1 MTTPSL
7 NGTELSSSVPPD
19 TFLRDSERVPSCAEH
34 IAIRSSLIPA
44 RLKLHELDLA
54 LKAAKKVRDDA
65 AAALQDRE
73 SAIAPV
79 RSLPP
84 EILEVIFRFACRK
97 IYHIG
102 YKEPLPFHWTII
114 RVCRRWRRIIINLPT
129 LWARL
134 RVRLSQLVSLLDLQH
149 LRFVIKCSKDAPLH
163 VLCYG
168 VLKTDLDSQR
178 KSAISAVEMCNILF
192 ASSRRWRHADI
203 RLSNFPLNV
212 FLPLHHNLP
221 MLEEMHVYVRPPMT
235 VDLEDYPEVKRVF
248 EDAPRLT
255 VVTVYHP
262 RTLVFDFPWMQLEAF
277 YSGREHEHVD
287 GDLYASHCAY
297 MLDAISQAQ
306 NLQNFGFDC
315 ENTRIIDDDPFDR
328 PPVVNR
334 AIRGLILNE
343 SKLMDLITLPAAE
356 NMTLRFLDYDPTQ
369 LAERLLVSFS
379 LFINRSQCNIT
390 HLKIDHCP
398 PVERFRDL
406 ATQLQGLTSLQLL
419 IYKRRSSE
427 IDPLIKSVFVFLT
440 GTAKETPAL
449 PALLDLRLR
458 IAPKFHFG
466 SYLDAQVF
474 TLTSGLD
481 AMLVMVNKHC
491 SGSPPFKLKQINVH
505 IETEQKVALI
515 DAVPDSPT
523 NVAFAKLKT
532 CSAEG
537 APRIELRIR
546 NV

>member
-1 MTTPSL
+1 MAGREENLQRYDYSVVTRPEFTSL
-7 NGTELSSSVPPD
+7 LLSIPPD
-19 TFLRDSERVPSCAEH
+19 KYLRDSERVPSYAEH
-34 IAIRSSLIPA
+34 AAIRSSLLPA
-44 RLKLHELDLA
+44 RLKLNQLDLA
-54 LKAAKKVRDDA
+54 LQAAKKDRD
-65 AAALQDRE
+65 
-73 SAIAPV
+73 
-79 RSLPP
+79 LPP
-84 EILEVIFRFACRK
+84 EILEVIFRFACRR

-102 YKEPLPFHWTII
+102 YKEPLSFHWTII

-134 RVRLSQLVSLLDLQH
+134 RVRLSQLH
-149 LRFVIKCSKDAPLH
+149 LRFVLKCSKDAPLH

-178 KSAISAVEMCNILF
+178 KSAVSAVEI
-192 ASSRRWRHADI
+192 RWRNADI

-221 MLEEMHVYVRPPMT
+221 MLQEIHVYVRPPMS
-235 VDLEDYPEVKRVF
+235 VDLEDCH
-248 EDAPRLT
+248 APRLK

-262 RTLVFDFPWMQLEAF
+262 RTLVFDFPWIQLDA
-277 YSGREHEHVD
+277 
-287 GDLYASHCAY
+287 DLYATHCAY

-315 ENTRIIDDDPFDR
+315 ENTRIIDDDPFGR

-334 AIRGLILNE
+334 TIRGLILNE

-390 HLKIDHCP
+390 HLKVDHCP
-398 PVERFRDL
+398 PIERFRDL
-406 ATQLQGLTSLQLL
+406 ATQLQGLTSLQLFY
-419 IYKRRSSE
+419 YKRRSSE

-440 GTAKETPAL
+440 GTDKDSPAL
-449 PALLDLRLR
+449 PALHDFRLR
-458 IAPKFHFG
+458 VAPKFHFG
-466 SYLDAQVF
+466 SYLEAQVF
-474 TLTSGLD
+474 TLTSALD
-481 AMLVMVNKHC
+481 AMLGMVNKHC
-491 SGSPPFKLKQINVH
+491 SSSPPFRLTQIGVH
-505 IETEQKVALI
+505 IETDQKVALV

-523 NVAFAKLKT
+523 NAAFAKLKT

-537 APRIELRIR
+537 APRIDLRIR